1 MSFVQTGPFVI
12 YNRPMRKYIFLDID
26 GTLFSTTIGE
36 IPASALQAM
45 ELARKAGHKL
55 FLCTG
60 RSLAEVVKYLN
71 ADVDGFILGAGSMVY
86 TEGKRIYDHP
96 IDGTSISRLKRTI
109 RSFGLGYS
117 LEGTA
122 GAYCSPEGYESLLHY
137 FSGGEK
143 DRQKQIQKCMENC
156 TYPES
161 FGSEESDSIYK
172 VCAFG
177 TKWKP
182 VYPKLA
188 DALEYPFVLTKV
200 MELPNFVIGEITD
213 RNISKANG
221 IEKILEHYNAEEFD
235 AVGIGDSAN
244 DIPMLKKCGISIA
257 MGNSTP
263 ETKEA
268 ADYVTTDILKDGI
281 WNAFVHYGIIEG
293 EEK

>member
-1 MSFVQTGPFVI
+1 
-12 YNRPMRKYIFLDID
+12 MRKYIFLDID
-26 GTLFSTTIGE
+26 GTLFSTDIGK
-36 IPASALQAM
+36 IPESALKAM
-45 ELARKAGHKL
+45 ELARKNGHKL

-71 ADVDGFILGAGSMVY
+71 ADVDGFVLGAGSMVY
-86 TEGKRIYDHP
+86 AEGKRIYDQP
-96 IDGTSISRLKRTI
+96 IEAAGISRIKRI
-109 RSFGLGYS
+109 IHSFGLGYS

-122 GAYCSPEGYESLLHY
+122 GAYCSPEGYEFLLKY
-137 FSGGEK
+137 FSGGET
-143 DRQKQIQKCMENC
+143 DRQKQIARCMENC

-161 FGSEESDSIYK
+161 FGSEENDSIYK

-177 TKWKP
+177 TSWKP

-188 DALEYPFVLTKV
+188 EALEYPFVLTKV

-213 RNISKANG
+213 RSISKANG
-221 IEKILEHYNAEEFD
+221 IEQILSHYNAEEFD

-268 ADYVTTDILKDGI
+268 ASYVTTDILEDGI

>member
-1 MSFVQTGPFVI
+1 MSYIIGA
-12 YNRPMRKYIFLDID
+12 MRKYIFLDID
-26 GTLFSTTIGE
+26 GTLFSTDIGK
-36 IPASALQAM
+36 IPESALKAM
-45 ELARKAGHKL
+45 ELARKNGHKL

-71 ADVDGFILGAGSMVY
+71 ADVDGFVLGAGSRVY
-86 TEGKRIYDHP
+86 AEGKRIYDQP
-96 IDGTSISRLKRTI
+96 IEAAGISRIKRI
-109 RSFGLGYS
+109 IHSFGLGYS

-122 GAYCSPEGYESLLHY
+122 GAYCSPEGYEFLLKY
-137 FSGGEK
+137 FSGGET
-143 DRQKQIQKCMENC
+143 DRQKQIARCMENC

-161 FGSEESDSIYK
+161 FGSEENDSIYK

-177 TKWKP
+177 TSWKP

-188 DALEYPFVLTKV
+188 EALEYPFVLTKV

-221 IEKILEHYNAEEFD
+221 IEQILSHYNAEEFD

-268 ADYVTTDILKDGI
+268 ASYVTTDILEDGI